1 MSIQLTHQVERNKRI
16 IALREEGL
24 SVGWVAVR
32 MRAEGWPGVTK
43 NIVVGVLHRAMMS
56 MPASRTDA
64 PVAGYVRGLT
74 TLQRLDALEA
84 RFKATIAELAKRS
97 SHFLRPARE
106 PGEGNCLHRR
116 AGPLDYG
123 TGVKEAP

>member
-1 MSIQLTHQVERNKRI
+1 VNIQLTHQVERNKRI

-24 SVGWVAVR
+24 STAWVAAR
-32 MRAEGWPGVTK
+32 MREEGWPGVTK
-43 NIVVGVLHRAMMS
+43 NTVIGVLRRAMML

-74 TLQRLDALEA
+74 TFQRLDALEA

-97 SHFLRPARE
+97 SHFWRAPQK